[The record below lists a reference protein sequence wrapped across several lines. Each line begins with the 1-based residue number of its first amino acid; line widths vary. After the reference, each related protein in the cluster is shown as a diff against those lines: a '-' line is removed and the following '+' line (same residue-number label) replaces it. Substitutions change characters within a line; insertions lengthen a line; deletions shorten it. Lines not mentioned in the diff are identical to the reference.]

1 MPHLC
6 EPRHWPNLTAG
17 RQTLLTALA
26 LHDGAFADATLAA
39 LAANPADVDQLVA
52 DGWIEEATPG
62 QWQLVPAAPE
72 VITLATW
79 SMRREAHLALA
90 RQLGRNPQHGAR
102 AAAHYESG
110 GQPDTAG
117 RLWLATA
124 RLCCRHHQ
132 PAEAGKA
139 FAEAIRLLP
148 DGIPE
153 DELVAAVHEFGA
165 CAALHRQSPDA
176 IALLRAWRNRPDWAG
191 RSLFQGHAGRV
202 LADLLARD
210 SRHVESAEARR
221 DAARH
226 FLPAGLGGDAAG
238 ELLAAAT
245 TLVWALRFSAARE
258 LADEAIAL
266 ARQHRRPDL
275 ESQAMAALGLTL
287 GMLGETAAGRATLEG
302 ALDVA
307 LAHRLT
313 AQAAN
318 AYRLMGNVDDYASC
332 YDDQTAFRKAI
343 SYCARHDQPTIADL
357 CRGCL
362 SYSLF
367 RRGRWG
373 EALKIARL
381 VSRKPGVPESSRAAG
396 IMVHGLIR
404 IMRGELRPGV
414 GLIEQGLLLGR
425 SSGLGAVELYAWAA
439 LAAAHE
445 ISQRPDDAAPC
456 YRRLMEFWLTT
467 EDRHDVLPGFC
478 AAVAFFAQ
486 RGDRTQAAEFALPLQ
501 RIAALTGSPEAIA
514 SAHCATA
521 ELKLLDGKPA
531 EAIPALR
538 AALQA
543 FAAHNC
549 CIELIRT
556 RLRLGAALLAVD
568 QPDEARVVMREARAR
583 AVRLGCRPLAALASH
598 ALTAG
603 NPRRTKTGP
612 SANLS
617 PRQREVGVHL
627 RAGHTNKEIAAAL
640 GLSVRTVDMHVAH
653 LLARLD
659 CRTRTEAAARLA
671 D

>member
-1 MPHLC
+1 MPLLC
-6 EPRHWPNLTAG
+6 EPRNWPKLMAG
-17 RQTLLTALA
+17 SQTLLTAVA
-26 LHDGAFADATLAA
+26 LHDGDFPDATLAA
-39 LAANPADVDQLVA
+39 LAANPADVDQLVNN
-52 DGWIEEATPG
+52 GWIEETVPG
-62 QWQLVPAAPE
+62 QWRLVPAAAE
-72 VITLATW
+72 VIALAPW

-90 RQLGRNPQHGAR
+90 RLLGRNPLHGAR

-124 RLCCRHHQ
+124 RLCCRRHQ
-132 PAEAGKA
+132 PAEAGQA
-139 FAEAIRLLP
+139 FGEAIRLLP
-148 DGIPE
+148 DETPD
-153 DELVAAVHEFGA
+153 DELVAAVLEFGA

-176 IALLRAWRNRPDWAG
+176 IELLRAWRTRPGWSD
-191 RSLFQGHAGRV
+191 RSVFQGHAGRV

-210 SRHVESAEARR
+210 ARHVESAETRR

-226 FLPAGLGGDAAG
+226 FLLAGLGGDTAG

-245 TLVWALRFSAARE
+245 TLVWALRFSAARG
-258 LADEAIAL
+258 LATEVIAL
-266 ARQHRRPDL
+266 AREHRRPDL

-367 RRGRWG
+367 RSGRWG

-396 IMVHGLIR
+396 TMVHGLIR

-414 GLIEQGLLLGR
+414 GLVEQGLLLGR
-425 SSGLGAVELYAWAA
+425 SSGLAAVELYAWAA

-445 ISQRPDDAAPC
+445 ISGRPDDAGAC

-486 RGDRTQAAEFALPLQ
+486 RGDRAQAAEFALPLQ
-501 RIAALTGSPEAIA
+501 RIAALTASPEAIA

-521 ELKLLDGKPA
+521 ELKLLDGQPA
-531 EAIPALR
+531 EAIPVLR
-538 AALQA
+538 EALQA

-556 RLRLGAALLAVD
+556 RLRLASALTAVG
-568 QPDEARVVMREARAR
+568 QPDEAQVILREARAR
-583 AVRLGCRPLAALASH
+583 AVRLGCRPLAALASP
-598 ALTAG
+598 TPSAG
-603 NPRRTKTGP
+603 SPRRSKAGP
-612 SANLS
+612 STALS
-617 PRQREVGVHL
+617 PRQREVAGHV
-627 RAGHTNKEIAAAL
+627 RAGRTNKEIAAAL